1 MKYSLYLNDY
11 QTEKLFSILRWV
23 FLGISIILFY
33 VPPISTILGFNH
45 TTFPILLSVGIL
57 YMTLSQIALNRIK
70 PEDEWFKK
78 ITKLGIVFDY
88 IALIWLLA
96 LTGGVES
103 YLFPISYL
111 LIMHA
116 TIYWKTKG
124 AFISSL
130 AVSIGYTAIYL
141 ILDNGL
147 DHIFLYLINSFFTWI
162 VGLFGSLIVLRER
175 KHMKQKEIYQELLVQ
190 DYLTGLYNHRHFQE
204 NLAYLSLNQTEFTL
218 IMGDID
224 DFKQI
229 NDKYGH
235 LVGDEVLKQLGKTI
249 QTLVDKF
256 NGHAFRYGGEEF
268 AIILEQTTENQIKL
282 FLNDLYKELHLTT
295 YTDEKWSI
303 TMSFGVA
310 LSHSAP
316 THSHLLAEADGLL
329 YEAKAKGR
337 NCACFKSGT
346 VYVNEYNLSERNLI
360 SS

>member
-1 MKYSLYLNDY
+1 MRYSLYLNDY

-23 FLGISIILFY
+23 FLCISIILFY
-33 VPPISTILGFNH
+33 VPPISNFLQFNH
-45 TTFPILLSVGIL
+45 TTFPLLLSIGIS
-57 YMTLSQIALNRIK
+57 YMTMSQIALERIN

-78 ITKLGIVFDY
+78 ITKLGIIFDY
-88 IALIWLLA
+88 IALIWLLT

-111 LIMHA
+111 LVMHA

-130 AVSIGYTAIYL
+130 SISIGYLVIFL
-141 ILDNGL
+141 VLDNGVN
-147 DHIFLYLINSFFTWI
+147 HIFLFLVNTFFTWI

-204 NLAYLSLNQTEFTL
+204 NLVYLSSNRKEFTL

-224 DFKQI
+224 YFKLI

-235 LVGDEVLKQLGKTI
+235 LVGDDVLKQLGRTI
-249 QTLVDKF
+249 LTLVEKYD
-256 NGHAFRYGGEEF
+256 GQAFRYGGEEF
-268 AIILEQTTENQIKL
+268 AIILEQTSENKIKL
-282 FLNDLYKELHLTT
+282 FLNDLYRNLYETT
-295 YTDEKWSI
+295 YTAEKWSI
-303 TMSFGVA
+303 TMSFGIAFSNSV
-310 LSHSAP
+310 L
-316 THSHLLAEADGLL
+316 THSKLLGLADSLL
-329 YEAKAKGR
+329 YEAKAKGK
-337 NCACFKSGT
+337 NCACFESGT
-346 VYVNEYNLSERNLI
+346 LYLNEFSDAERRII